1 MNITEEALK
10 LSDSEKLELIGLL
23 WNDIDEHQKVK
34 LSGAKKKFL
43 DTRIEAI
50 ESGEGS
56 FVTLEEIK
64 NRYYAA
70 SK

>member
-1 MNITEEALK
+1 MNIKEEVLK

-34 LSGAKKKFL
+34 LSSAKKKFL
-43 DTRIEAI
+43 DTRIKAI
-50 ESGEGS
+50 EGGEGS

-64 NRYYAA
+64 NRYYSAA
-70 SK
+70 K